1 MQILGNTLR
10 RFSTNL
16 RTVNVIPVIHVNTGV
31 IVPLI
36 NLMTKRY
43 GKVRPRNISCRRK
56 KNQEKDGG
64 KSSRSKN
71 KWQMQR
77 VDGDVSAFSLA
88 PKTAT
93 GLKTITES
101 SHLFSMMP
109 CIT

>member
-16 RTVNVIPVIHVNTGV
+16 RTVNVIPVIVNTGV

-56 KNQEKDGG
+56 KIQEKDGG

-71 KWQMQR
+71 KWQMQI

-88 PKTAT
+88 LKRAT
-93 GLKTITES
+93 GLKTVKES
-101 SHLFSMMP
+101 SHFLV
-109 CIT
+109 